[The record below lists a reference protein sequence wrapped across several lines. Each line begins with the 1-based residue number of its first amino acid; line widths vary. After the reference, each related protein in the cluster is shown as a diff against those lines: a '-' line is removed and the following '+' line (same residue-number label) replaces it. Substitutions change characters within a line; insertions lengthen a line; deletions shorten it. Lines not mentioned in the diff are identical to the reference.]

1 MTEHRPETVP
11 ETVEPETVEPGTVEP
26 GTVEPGTVEPGTV
39 ERGAE
44 RIEKRAARRAA
55 QESLGPLPARLAI
68 ELVIGLGL
76 AAVLLLVAWASSNT
90 IHFVY
95 GGY

>member
-1 MTEHRPETVP
+1 MNDETRKDGKD
-11 ETVEPETVEPGTVEP
+11 E
-26 GTVEPGTVEPGTV
+26 
-39 ERGAE
+39 
-44 RIEKRAARRAA
+44 
-55 QESLGPLPARLAI
+55 LGPLPARMAI